1 MNILICG
8 TKEKSIGKYL
18 GKELIEKGHA
28 VWLYSRSAI
37 PFDNE
42 NLHIRRADI
51 SDVNQTRNLLDEIG
65 GVDMVI
71 MSADTGSVFG
81 DFSSFTSEE
90 INTFITTKITASI
103 LLIQELVKRNLE
115 TKVVFL
121 AGKLDQK
128 DNLYFLYSL
137 ANNAIWALVN
147 EINSHYQKVKCCYL
161 ETPLVSPSTIGD
173 AYLKKFSP
181 TGKGHNPSVL
191 LEPLLKII
199 SNKTEPGFIKFS
211 GETL

>member
-18 GKELIEKGHA
+18 GKELIEYGHT

-37 PFDNE
+37 PFDNK
-42 NLHIRRADI
+42 NLHIRMADI
-51 SDVNQTRNLLDEIG
+51 SDIHQTRSLLDEIG

-81 DFSSFTSEE
+81 DFSSFSSEE
-90 INTFITTKITASI
+90 INNFINTKITASI
-103 LLIQELVKRNLE
+103 FLIQELIKRNLQ

-121 AGKLDQK
+121 AGKLEQK
-128 DNLYFLYSL
+128 DKTYFLYSI
-137 ANNAIWALVN
+137 ANNALLALVN
-147 EINSHYQKVKCCYL
+147 EINTHYQKVKCYYL
-161 ETPLVSPSTIGD
+161 ETPLISPSTIGD
-173 AYLKKFSP
+173 NYLNNFSP
-181 TGKGHNPSVL
+181 TGRGYAPSVL
-191 LEPLLKII
+191 LEPILKII
-199 SNKTEPGFIKFS
+199 SDDSKLGFIKFS